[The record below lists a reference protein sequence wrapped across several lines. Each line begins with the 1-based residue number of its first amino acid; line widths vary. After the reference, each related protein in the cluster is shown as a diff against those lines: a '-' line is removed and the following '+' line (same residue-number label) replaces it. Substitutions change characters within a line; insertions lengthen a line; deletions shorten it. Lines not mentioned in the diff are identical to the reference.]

1 MDNEMKREAEVIE
14 KLPIGKEQIRKASQI
29 LQKYKEGKANLERRL
44 IENEEY
50 WKLNHWSQMSPKHM
64 NQNDPRPESAWLF
77 NSINNKHADAMDNY
91 PEPNIL
97 PREESDKAAAKSL
110 SEIVPVI
117 LERCGYEDTYSSAW
131 WDKLKGGTAVYGVF
145 WNNNLMNGL
154 GDVDIRLIDM
164 LDIFWEPGIKRL
176 EESRNLFIVEL
187 VDNEVLEESYPE
199 TVGKLAGSAT
209 MNIAQYHYDDAV
221 DTSEKSAVV
230 DWYYKKGNRLH
241 YVKYVNDI
249 LLYASENEPEY
260 QERGFYDDGKY
271 PVVFDVLFEEKG
283 TPAGFG
289 YIDIMKDPQRYIDLM
304 DGAILKNSV
313 LLSRPR
319 YFIRDSA
326 NVNEAEYADYSKDFV
341 HVSGS
346 LDDTGIKRVEVEQI
360 PSSYFQ
366 VKQDKIEE
374 LKETSG
380 NRDFSQ
386 GSTVSGVTA
395 ASAIAAL
402 QEAGSKTSRDM
413 IKGAY
418 RAYKK
423 VCEKVIERVRQFYE
437 EPRCFR
443 ITGPNHTEEFISF
456 DNTNI
461 SPSVPGQEFG
471 IEIQPRIPIF
481 DIKVRPQKASPFSR
495 ISQNELAKELYGMGA
510 FNPAYADQAYACI
523 DMMDFEGKDSVMQKI
538 RQNGLMYQE
547 IQRLQQSMAQMAA
560 LIAETTGD
568 TRISDAL
575 AAQQGYSVP
584 ETKGSAGSSEE
595 THTEKNST
603 VGKAKARVAESTTPK
618 V

>member
-283 TPAGFG
+283 TPAG
-289 YIDIMKDPQRYIDLM
+289 DRK
-304 DGAILKNSV
+304 SV
-313 LLSRPR
+313 
-319 YFIRDSA
+319 
-326 NVNEAEYADYSKDFV
+326 V
-341 HVSGS
+341 
-346 LDDTGIKRVEVEQI
+346 
-360 PSSYFQ
+360 
-366 VKQDKIEE
+366 
-374 LKETSG
+374 
-380 NRDFSQ
+380 
-386 GSTVSGVTA
+386 
-395 ASAIAAL
+395 
-402 QEAGSKTSRDM
+402 
-413 IKGAY
+413 
-418 RAYKK
+418 
-423 VCEKVIERVRQFYE
+423 
-437 EPRCFR
+437 
-443 ITGPNHTEEFISF
+443 
-456 DNTNI
+456 
-461 SPSVPGQEFG
+461 
-471 IEIQPRIPIF
+471 
-481 DIKVRPQKASPFSR
+481 
-495 ISQNELAKELYGMGA
+495 
-510 FNPAYADQAYACI
+510 
-523 DMMDFEGKDSVMQKI
+523 
-538 RQNGLMYQE
+538 
-547 IQRLQQSMAQMAA
+547 
-560 LIAETTGD
+560 
-568 TRISDAL
+568 
-575 AAQQGYSVP
+575 
-584 ETKGSAGSSEE
+584 
-595 THTEKNST
+595 
-603 VGKAKARVAESTTPK
+603 
-618 V
+618 